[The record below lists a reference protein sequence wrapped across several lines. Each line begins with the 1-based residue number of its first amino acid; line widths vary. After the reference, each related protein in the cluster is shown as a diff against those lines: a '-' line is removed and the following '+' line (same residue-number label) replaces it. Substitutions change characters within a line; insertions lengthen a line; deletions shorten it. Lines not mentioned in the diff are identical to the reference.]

1 MKPFLLLSHRPEDIE
16 AERELTDIARF
27 ARLRVADLDQR
38 RLEQEPLGAIDLSA
52 YSGVI
57 IAGGPFNVSDT
68 EKSHTQQRVERELI
82 GVVTDCLEHEIPLLG
97 VCYGM
102 GVMAL
107 ATGAVVDREFGEEA
121 SAPWIALTQAGSV
134 DPLTSVLPETFRAFT
149 GHKEAMSTLPE
160 GASVLASNDAC
171 PHQIVRFAP
180 AAHAVQ
186 FHPELDGHS
195 LAERLIVYQDFGYFP
210 AGELDERV
218 RWARTERVDE
228 QVHLLFHRF
237 VELHARD

>member
-27 ARLRVADLDQR
+27 AGLRVGDFDQR
-38 RLEQEPLGAIDLSA
+38 RLEQEPLGDVDLTE

-57 IAGGPFNVSDT
+57 IAGGPFNVSDA
-68 EKSHTQQRVERELI
+68 EKSHTQQRVEREML
-82 GVVTDCLEHEIPLLG
+82 GVVTDCLQREVPLLG

-102 GVMAL
+102 GVLAL
-107 ATGAVVDREFGEEA
+107 AAGAVVDREFGEEA
-121 SAPWIALTQAGSV
+121 SAPWIALTAAGSE
-134 DPLTSVLPETFRAFT
+134 DALTSVLPESFRAFT

-160 GASVLASNDAC
+160 GAVVLASNEAC
-171 PHQIVRFAP
+171 PHQIVRFGP
-180 AAHAVQ
+180 NAHAVQ
-186 FHPELDGHS
+186 FHPELDGNS

-218 RWARTERVDE
+218 GWARSERVDE
-228 QVHLLFHRF
+228 EVHHLFRRF
-237 VELHARD
+237 VELHAKD